1 MNELIEEIE
10 SVLYDLKRRCD
21 PDAFSVDL
29 QTLNAEQ
36 LRKILTRLQVV
47 DDIMLSAFTNLD

>member
-10 SVLYDLKRRCD
+10 SVLHDIKRHCD
-21 PDAFSVDL
+21 PDAFCVDL
-29 QTLNAEQ
+29 KSLDAEQ

-47 DDIMLSAFTNLD
+47 GDIMLSAFTNLD